1 MIYFIYELINS
12 VIDPSKFSKI
22 CNLSVIEQMLLRPH
36 LKDLYFLVCIFVVG
50 YTFMSKIMKFLAS
63 DIIWENVVAV
73 HVAMLFSSLKD
84 MYN

>member
-22 CNLSVIEQMLLRPH
+22 CNLSVIEQMLLRPN

-84 MYN
+84 VYN